1 MGFFLNKMNLE
12 LPCPALLNLGIMPR
26 ADNLP
31 LLQPSKEIQNLLSTS
46 WKNDA
51 SQLELGEDE
60 QVIAMRKA
68 WEKTLR
74 ALVNRGTKSSYESF
88 VVATQPLAMDG
99 DTLIL
104 GTPSA
109 FAREWLEKRY
119 GEAIRSHMMQNLG
132 RSTLQVRFVRM
143 NSEAKAGLAEA
154 PNSLEPSASANQ
166 LVKSENGASADDS
179 DGFQLEP
186 PPLKKAKKKETS
198 LVRPQLPADMSL
210 PLNDK
215 FTFENL
221 VVGDS
226 NRLAHTGGLAVAKNP
241 GKIYNPLFI
250 YGKSGLGKTHLMH
263 AIGHRIRQANPDVR
277 IAHVSGESFTNS
289 YIASLQ
295 HRKVDAFRDLYRN
308 VDVWLVDDIQALA
321 GKEHTKE
328 EFFHTFNTLHQA
340 GKQIVLTSDQSPRE
354 LRAMDERLRNRFECG
369 LLADVSPPGLEMRIE
384 ILHKKAEVEDL
395 RIPDEVLFYM
405 ANLIQSNIRALEG
418 ALIKIMAHASMS
430 NVPVTEQL
438 ATTVLG
444 GYFVER
450 RPFLIEGGFQPSEH
464 SGLVSLPLPP
474 VIVNLDHPRAG
485 KPLFDH
491 VVQTV
496 ADYYQVDPHV
506 LAGQGSIIASRRRE
520 VAPARQV
527 AIYFAREKTGIAVT
541 ELARL
546 FGGISHSAVS
556 HAHKKLVKQAEAD
569 PSMAAILQEID
580 SRL

>member
-1 MGFFLNKMNLE
+1 M
-12 LPCPALLNLGIMPR
+12 
-26 ADNLP
+26 
-31 LLQPSKEIQNLLSTS
+31 STS

-60 QVIAMRKA
+60 QVIVMRKA

-104 GTPSA
+104 GAPSA
-109 FAREWLEKRY
+109 FAREWLEKRF

-132 RSTLQVRFVRM
+132 RTNLQVRFVRM
-143 NSEAKAGLAEA
+143 NSESKSTLGE
-154 PNSLEPSASANQ
+154 NSGIQDRPTASTDSVTRAND
-166 LVKSENGASADDS
+166 EGD
-179 DGFQLEP
+179 FELEP
-186 PPLKKAKKKETS
+186 PPTKKVVKKKGAA
-198 LVRPQLPADMSL
+198 LVRPQLPADMNL

-215 FTFENL
+215 FTFDNL
-221 VVGDS
+221 VVGES
-226 NRLAHTGGLAVAKNP
+226 NRLAHTGGLAVANGP

-263 AIGHRIRQANPDVR
+263 AIGHQIRQSNPDSR

-369 LLADVSPPGLEMRIE
+369 LLADVSPPELDMRIA
-384 ILHKKAEVEDL
+384 ILHKKAKQEGL
-395 RIPDEVLFYM
+395 SIPDDVLFYM

-418 ALIKIMAHASMS
+418 ALIKIMACASMS
-430 NVPVTEQL
+430 KEPVTERL
-438 ATTVLG
+438 ANKVLG

-450 RPFLIEGGFQPSEH
+450 RPLLTEGGFQSADH
-464 SGLVSLPLPP
+464 SGLVSMPLPP
-474 VIVNLDHPRAG
+474 LIANLDYPRAG
-485 KPLFDH
+485 KPMFDH

-496 ADYYQVDPHV
+496 ASYYNLDPHL
-506 LAGQGSIIASRRRE
+506 LAGDGSVVSSRRRE
-520 VAPARQV
+520 VAPARQI
-527 AIYFAREKTGIAVT
+527 AIYFAREKTGLAVT

-546 FGGISHSAVS
+546 FGGISHSAIS
-556 HAHKKLVKQAEAD
+556 HAHKKMANQSEMD
-569 PSMAAILQEID
+569 PRMASILQEIA